1 MALYLFCF
9 YLELIWGIPNLF
21 GPDVDLNI
29 MAPQPDK
36 RLCHDH
42 RTGARSGL
50 FRLGFVSFT
59 ISAWINNTPIV
70 ALFSPIVREWA
81 RARGYAPSLFL
92 IPLCY
97 AVTLGGLCTSIG
109 TSTNL
114 GEYIHESQR

>member
-1 MALYLFCF
+1 MGHIKVILY
-9 YLELIWGIPNLF
+9 YLPAG
-21 GPDVDLNI
+21 V
-29 MAPQPDK
+29 
-36 RLCHDH
+36 
-42 RTGARSGL
+42 RSGL
-50 FRLGFVSFT
+50 ARLGFVSFA

-114 GEYIHESQR
+114 GESTIASVVSV